1 MNDLAQERI
10 KECLTYV
17 PATGKFYW
25 RMSRG
30 AARRGA
36 VAGAVDAYGY
46 VNVRIDGKLYKAHRL
61 AWLYEH
67 GVWPGGVIDH
77 INNNPSD
84 NRLVNLRDV
93 SQSVNMHNAKVR
105 TGSRSGVAGVRWRAD
120 RGCWIATI
128 RVGYAQHYLGSFASV
143 DDAIA
148 ARKMS
153 EQQMLA
159 VIGK

>member
-1 MNDLAQERI
+1 MNELTQERL

-25 RMSRG
+25 RTSRG
-30 AARRGA
+30 AARRGS
-36 VAGAVDAYGY
+36 VAGAIDAYGY

-77 INNNPSD
+77 INNRPSD

-128 RVGYAQHYLGSFASV
+128 RVGYVQHYLGSFASV